1 MIYYPDGTEV
11 QVGDFVLIEGRMTPG
26 TVYEL
31 IETSEQ
37 MERCRVDVPG
47 ILVDSIPDGLVF
59 LPSDS
64 FSDDPIVFV
73 SRPRAGSSS

>member
-1 MIYYPDGTEV
+1 MITYPDDTEI
-11 QVGDFVLIEGRMTPG
+11 QVGDFILMEGGKTPG
-26 TVYEL
+26 TVSEL

-37 MERCRVDVPG
+37 MERCRVAVPG
-47 ILVDSIPDGLVF
+47 ILVELIPEGFVF

-73 SRPRAGSSS
+73 SRPRIGAA